1 MTERITNVWAIFLT
15 ACIVPFV
22 QFFYGTH
29 SIVVPLFTVFTILIV
44 LDWLAGW
51 TVAKRTNTY
60 ASTYGVSG
68 AIRTVFLYVALS
80 LGHQV
85 DVLFGL
91 DTPITLGLVFA
102 TIAIPTAESVIANM
116 VIIGWDRH
124 VKTEWISGILSVAS
138 KLVESEIEYKK
149 ARIVKRKEDKQ

>member
-91 DTPITLGLVFA
+91 DTPITLGLV
-102 TIAIPTAESVIANM
+102 SVIANM